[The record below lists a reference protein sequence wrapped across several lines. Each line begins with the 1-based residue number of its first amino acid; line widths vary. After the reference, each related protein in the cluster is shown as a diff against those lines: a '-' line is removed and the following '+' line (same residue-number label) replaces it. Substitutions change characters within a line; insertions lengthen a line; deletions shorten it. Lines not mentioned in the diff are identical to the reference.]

1 MASQSKILEDLTFRQ
16 LTGGPQSRHKH
27 TFTNKIGIP
36 MKKLLFAFAIA
47 AFAISAVSA
56 QDGEKGLK
64 DATRNFNTYK
74 LDPSNNRAKLLEAL
88 SAIDVAA
95 ADPVT
100 AAQLKTWQLRGDIY
114 NEVATQKIN
123 ASQFAAQGLPIGD
136 VSGLDAI
143 EHPGLEAAKSF
154 TKALGMAVKKFEIK
168 DALNGM
174 KALQNNLQNLGIIQY
189 EKQDFKSAFH
199 SFAACLDMH
208 DQLAKNKEQ
217 SMFSDPAKYED
228 QLFYV
233 GLAGASAN
241 MGAESKPYFLKLY
254 EMKAQKP
261 AIYEAL
267 YSIEANQT
275 SPEEAYKYLEEGRK
289 QFPDEVSLLFA
300 EINHY
305 LRIGKLDELITRI
318 ESAIQMEPN
327 NVSLYT
333 TMGSVY
339 DNLYQ
344 KEFTAGNRDKAEQY
358 AAKALDYFNQALS
371 KDANNFDALYSIGAL
386 YYNKAAA
393 MTQDLNKLA
402 DDYSKAGLEKY
413 KAKQKEV
420 LSQFDLALPYFQRC
434 EKANPND
441 SNTLIALKEIY
452 AKKDDLDL
460 SNEFKNRLEKVQN
473 GEKNTSPYFK
483 N

>member
-1 MASQSKILEDLTFRQ
+1 
-16 LTGGPQSRHKH
+16 
-27 TFTNKIGIP
+27 
-36 MKKLLFAFAIA
+36 MKKLLFVFAIA
-47 AFAISAVSA
+47 AFAVSAVSA

-74 LDPSNNRAKLLEAL
+74 LDPANNKGKLTEAL
-88 SAIDVAA
+88 TAIDVAA
-95 ADPVT
+95 ADALT

-114 NEVATQKIN
+114 NEIATQKIN
-123 ASQFAAQGLPIGD
+123 ATQLAAQGLPTGD
-136 VSGLDAI
+136 MSSLDAI
-143 EHPGLEAAKSF
+143 EHPGIEAAKSF
-154 TKALGMAVKKFEIK
+154 TKALELAVKKYEVK

-174 KALQNNLQNLGIIQY
+174 KAVQNNLQNLGIIQY

-208 DQLAKNKEQ
+208 DLLAKNKEE

-233 GLAGASAN
+233 GLAGASAQ
-241 MGAESKPYFLKLY
+241 MGPESKPYFIKLY

-267 YSIEANQT
+267 YSIEAGQT
-275 SPEEAYKYLEEGRK
+275 SPEDAYKYLDEGRK
-289 QFPDEVSLLFA
+289 LFPNEVSLLFA

-305 LRIGKLDELITRI
+305 LRIGKLAELIDKLDA
-318 ESAIQMEPN
+318 AIKLEPN

-344 KEFTAGNRDKAEQY
+344 KEFAAGNKDKAEGY
-358 AAKALDYFNQALS
+358 AAKALDYFNQALA
-371 KDANNFDALYSIGAL
+371 KDATNFDALYSIGAL
-386 YYNKAAA
+386 YYNKAAS
-393 MTQDLNKLA
+393 MTSELNKLA
-402 DDYSKAGLEKY
+402 DDYSKAGIEKY

-420 LSQFDLALPYFQRC
+420 IAQFDLALPFFQRC
-434 EKANPND
+434 EKANAND
-441 SNTLIALKEIY
+441 TNTLIALKEIY
-452 AKKDDLDL
+452 AKKDELDM
-460 SNEFKNRLEKVQN
+460 SNEFKARYEKVQ
-473 GEKNTSPYFK
+473 GGGKNESSYFK